1 MHDDGVPT
9 AAAHVDA
16 TVATVA
22 AAAAAEP
29 AAPPPASS
37 RTLDARLELVGF
49 AGAFDAAAQ
58 AATASVV
65 AEEIAERVSLSAGLI
80 VTDVVV
86 VSYGYLARLEV
97 VLRRRESQPE
107 SVSAAFAVTSN
118 DGDWSPLADAL
129 AADAGVSPA
138 SRVVLGVAAANNA
151 TLAFEVSVAS
161 VASVAAGDSLASL
174 AASAAVDGTS
184 AFASRA
190 NETGY
195 AVVDAAAVGSVT
207 ATAVRVTL
215 VEMTQSDASS
225 ADAALD
231 FGVSAVENG
240 LRVAVDAGSVAA
252 KLRARGFDVDASA
265 GASPT
270 GSTRRAFRRIGG
282 PRASARR
289 ESRLEHSA
297 GRGICGPRR
306 VRLCRRRHLSVL
318 GSYVV
323 HERV

>member
-16 TVATVA
+16 TVAAVA

-29 AAPPPASS
+29 AAAAAASP

-49 AGAFDAAAQ
+49 MGAFAAAQ
-58 AATASVV
+58 AATASAV

-174 AASAAVDGTS
+174 AASAAVDGTR
-184 AFASRA
+184 ALSRRA
-190 NETGY
+190 RTKPGTRRRRRRRVGVGNGET
-195 AVVDAAAVGSVT
+195 
-207 ATAVRVTL
+207 RVTL
-215 VEMTQSDASS
+215 VEMTERRLGAPTPRSISASRRWKT
-225 ADAALD
+225 
-231 FGVSAVENG
+231 VC
-240 LRVAVDAGSVAA
+240 
-252 KLRARGFDVDASA
+252 ASRSTL
-265 GASPT
+265 GASRRSSGRGVRRGGVRRACAPT
-270 GSTRRAFRRIGG
+270 GSTMTRFSSDRRTPSFCATRVAT
-282 PRASARR
+282 RA
-289 ESRLEHSA
+289 
-297 GRGICGPRR
+297 
-306 VRLCRRRHLSVL
+306 
-318 GSYVV
+318 
-323 HERV
+323 